1 MKVDNLKLNFLD
13 SYYMF
18 YDWLESD
25 VIEKYGS
32 VVLYKVSAKTISD
45 FINYKVKILDSRL
58 IKQSK
63 VLLFSDGY
71 SFIALEFDKNG
82 SSLYKSSLLL
92 EDELKLDKT
101 LDNLKFIKIN
111 YEKIIKDNNCT
122 DLRIN
127 EEIRKTI
134 KIELKCLKESNDGDK
149 LSYLYYEWFN
159 KTESSMEK
167 MLEIMYKK
175 IEMPLTLKEKN
186 IYDLIKK
193 SYKLV

>member
-63 VLLFSDGY
+63 VLLFSDG
-71 SFIALEFDKNG
+71 
-82 SSLYKSSLLL
+82 
-92 EDELKLDKT
+92 
-101 LDNLKFIKIN
+101 
-111 YEKIIKDNNCT
+111 
-122 DLRIN
+122 
-127 EEIRKTI
+127 
-134 KIELKCLKESNDGDK
+134 
-149 LSYLYYEWFN
+149 
-159 KTESSMEK
+159 
-167 MLEIMYKK
+167 
-175 IEMPLTLKEKN
+175 
-186 IYDLIKK
+186 
-193 SYKLV
+193 